1 MNKKAKKVIETLKGK
16 NLFGSKKGIALLS
29 IVRKL
34 TAKRKASQEENPSED
49 KSETPEME
57 KTEKTA

>member
-1 MNKKAKKVIETLKGK
+1 MSKKSKKVIETLKGK

-34 TAKRKASQEENPSED
+34 TAKRKALKEEGTES
-49 KSETPEME
+49 PEME
-57 KTEKTA
+57 MDEATA